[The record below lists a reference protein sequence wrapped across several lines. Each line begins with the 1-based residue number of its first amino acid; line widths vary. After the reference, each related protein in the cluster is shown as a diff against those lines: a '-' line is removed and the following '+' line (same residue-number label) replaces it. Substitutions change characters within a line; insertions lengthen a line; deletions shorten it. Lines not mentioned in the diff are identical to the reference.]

1 MAVAEMERQH
11 QPVRPVCRVRGRG
24 AGGGAR
30 AAFPEDAD
38 RAGAARGGR
47 RSPGGARGR
56 HPAAA
61 HLGDRVGGRR
71 LRRAGGRRDVGR
83 AQRRAVRADVRRA
96 EGAAGTDPGRLRID
110 PRRHHRRADHRRG
123 REARRGL
130 PRALCRR
137 RHRELVRV
145 RDRAAVPAGAAGRPV
160 RREAHRPGL
169 RATAMLY
176 REAGQFKS
184 TYAED
189 QQIFPIRQDRI
200 ALAVFLAFALLVV
213 PVIGNQ
219 YWLGALLTPF
229 LIFSLAALGLNILTG
244 YAGQLS
250 LGTAAFMAVGAF
262 MAYNFVLRVP
272 GIPILL
278 AFVLAGI
285 CAAAVGIVF
294 GLPSLRI
301 KGFYLAVA
309 TLACQFF
316 VLWALNRVGW
326 FSNYSSSG
334 VITAQRMDVFGYP
347 VDTPAT
353 KYLLT
358 LAVVALMALA
368 AKNLMRS
375 ETGRAFMAVRDMD
388 VAASVIGIPMMRT
401 KLLAFAISSFYCG
414 VAGALHAFC
423 YLGTVEPEAYSL
435 DLSFR
440 ILFMIIIGGVGSI
453 LGAFLGAA
461 FITLFPIFL
470 SLASSWVNDL
480 FGVEISHAVVS
491 NLESIIFGGLIIF
504 FLIVEPQGLAR
515 LWQITK
521 EKLRLWP
528 FPH

>member
-1 MAVAEMERQH
+1 
-11 QPVRPVCRVRGRG
+11 
-24 AGGGAR
+24 
-30 AAFPEDAD
+30 
-38 RAGAARGGR
+38 
-47 RSPGGARGR
+47 
-56 HPAAA
+56 
-61 HLGDRVGGRR
+61 
-71 LRRAGGRRDVGR
+71 
-83 AQRRAVRADVRRA
+83 
-96 EGAAGTDPGRLRID
+96 
-110 PRRHHRRADHRRG
+110 
-123 REARRGL
+123 
-130 PRALCRR
+130 
-137 RHRELVRV
+137 
-145 RDRAAVPAGAAGRPV
+145 
-160 RREAHRPGL
+160 
-169 RATAMLY
+169 MLY
-176 REAGQFKS
+176 REAGQFRS

-200 ALAVFLAFALLVV
+200 AMALLLLVAFVAV
-213 PVIGNQ
+213 PLFGDQ
-219 YWLGALLTPF
+219 YWLSAIITPF
-229 LIFSLAALGLNILTG
+229 LIFALATLGLNILTG

-250 LGTAAFMAVGAF
+250 LGTAAFMGIGAF
-262 MAYNFVLRVP
+262 MAYNAMLR
-272 GIPILL
+272 IPHMPIVG
-278 AFVLAGI
+278 AFIVGGL
-285 CAAAVGIVF
+285 CAAAVGVVF

-347 VDTPAT
+347 VGTPAT

-375 ETGRAFMAVRDMD
+375 ETGRAFMAIRDMD
-388 VAASVIGIPMMRT
+388 VAASVIGIPMMKT

-414 VAGALHAFC
+414 VAGALYAFC
-423 YLGTVEPEAYSL
+423 YLGTVEPEAFTL

-440 ILFMIIIGGVGSI
+440 VLFMVIIGGAGSI
-453 LGAFLGAA
+453 LGCFLGAA

-470 SLASSWVNDL
+470 NLASKWLENAL
-480 FGVEISHAVVS
+480 GIEMSHAVVS
-491 NLESIIFGGLIIF
+491 NTEVIIFGGLIIF
-504 FLIVEPQGLAR
+504 FLIVEPNGLAR

>member
-1 MAVAEMERQH
+1 
-11 QPVRPVCRVRGRG
+11 
-24 AGGGAR
+24 
-30 AAFPEDAD
+30 
-38 RAGAARGGR
+38 
-47 RSPGGARGR
+47 
-56 HPAAA
+56 
-61 HLGDRVGGRR
+61 
-71 LRRAGGRRDVGR
+71 
-83 AQRRAVRADVRRA
+83 
-96 EGAAGTDPGRLRID
+96 
-110 PRRHHRRADHRRG
+110 
-123 REARRGL
+123 
-130 PRALCRR
+130 
-137 RHRELVRV
+137 
-145 RDRAAVPAGAAGRPV
+145 
-160 RREAHRPGL
+160 
-169 RATAMLY
+169 MLY

-189 QQIFPIRQDRI
+189 QRIFPILQDRI
-200 ALAVFLAFALLVV
+200 AFWLFMVVAFLVV
-213 PVIGNQ
+213 PIVGDQ
-219 YWLGALLTPF
+219 YWLSALITPF
-229 LIFSLAALGLNILTG
+229 LIFALAALGLNILTG

-262 MAYNFVLRVP
+262 MTYNFVLRLP
-272 GIPILL
+272 WLGIIPSII
-278 AFVLAGI
+278 LAGL

-316 VLWALNRVGW
+316 VLWALQRFGW
-326 FSNYSSSG
+326 FTNYSASG
-334 VITAQRMDVFGYP
+334 VITAQSIVVLGYVF
-347 VDTPAT
+347 DTPAE
-353 KYLLT
+353 KYLFT
-358 LAVVALMALA
+358 LAVVAAMALL

-388 VAASVIGIPMMRT
+388 VAASVIGIPMMKT

-423 YLGTVEPEAYSL
+423 YLGTVEPEAYTL

-470 SLASSWVNDL
+470 NVASGWISHS
-480 FGVEISHAVVS
+480 FGVEISHAAVS
-491 NLESIIFGGLIIF
+491 NLELMIFGGLIIF
-504 FLIVEPQGLAR
+504 FLIVEPNGLAR
-515 LWQITK
+515 LWQIAK